1 MISEPI
7 ITEKKCLGRN
17 PHPVPPLKCLDCY
30 PASFECPNCYT
41 APFEYRWILELCIR
55 VWSIAQKW
63 SYTTFNLCTFL

>member
-41 APFEYRWILELCIR
+41 APFEYR
-55 VWSIAQKW
+55 
-63 SYTTFNLCTFL
+63 